1 MNELAVDTSALALRE
16 PVWLL
21 GLSKRETQRC
31 RATRRMAW
39 HQSHIA

>member
-1 MNELAVDTSALALRE
+1 MKELAVDTSALALRN

-31 RATRRMAW
+31 RATSANGLAPMT
-39 HQSHIA
+39 